1 MTDKFN
7 DEDKQKKLLPQSLV
21 DAERKNDE
29 NAKKSERNTVINSIN
44 INKSTENN
52 LEDKASNNVPM
63 QSPDSNALIDDN
75 YKFAVVVRFSAL
87 RYYGL
92 FLTDFTDL
100 KIGDLV
106 VVESHRGIEMGLV
119 RQGSKPADEFKIT
132 DDYQENESGL
142 EHKLEGKVVRKASI
156 NDLKRWRDMVRD
168 DLSTHFDFCFKQIQH
183 RNLPMKLIAVEIIFS
198 SDKIIFYFSAAGR
211 VDFRELVKDLAREFR
226 VRIELRQIGARDEA
240 KLLGDLGMCGRAQC
254 CRQHLWYFDPITMK
268 MAKNQQTTLDPTKI
282 SGICG
287 RLKCCLNYEDNFYA
301 NLKKSLPRVGLDC
314 ELTADTRLLKTGMKV
329 RVLNH
334 RVLVNLVQVEYFS
347 NDNRTL
353 EWVEKDTLKWS
364 KPESLYDFDENVTTH
379 AD

>member
-1 MTDKFN
+1 MNEKAQSGN
-7 DEDKQKKLLPQSLV
+7 GQKNHINKRMSG
-21 DAERKNDE
+21 
-29 NAKKSERNTVINSIN
+29 RNSRINSDIIN
-44 INKSTENN
+44 GQLDDGPN
-52 LEDKASNNVPM
+52 ANNV
-63 QSPDSNALIDDN
+63 QQFSEDVKTLLDKGL
-75 YKFAVVVRFSAL
+75 KFGVVVRFSAL

-92 FLTDFTDL
+92 FLTEFDDL

-119 RQGSKPADEFKIT
+119 RQESKPAEEFNIT
-132 DDYQENESGL
+132 EDYNENENSL
-142 EHKLEGKVVRKASI
+142 NHKLVGKVVRKASI
-156 NDLKRWRDMVRD
+156 IDLKRWRDMVRD
-168 DLSTHFDFCFKQIQH
+168 DLSYHFDFCLKHIQK

-240 KLLGDLGMCGRAQC
+240 KLLGDLGMCGRPQC

-287 RLKCCLNYEDNFYA
+287 RLKCCLNYEDNFYS

-314 ELTADTRLLKTGMKV
+314 EIQSDTKLLKAGMKV
-329 RVLNH
+329 KVLDH
-334 RVLVNLVQVEYFS
+334 RVLSDLVLVEYFK
-347 NDNRTL
+347 NDNKTM
-353 EWVEKDTLKWS
+353 EWVESPNLKWLAQ
-364 KPESLYDFDENVTTH
+364 ESLYDFDENVSQT
-379 AD
+379 D

>member
-1 MTDKFN
+1 MNDKPQNNSGRNHRINKRFSGRQARVNN
-7 DEDKQKKLLPQSLV
+7 DSDNGNLDDS
-21 DAERKNDE
+21 
-29 NAKKSERNTVINSIN
+29 SN
-44 INKSTENN
+44 INNG
-52 LEDKASNNVPM
+52 LDQYAEDVK
-63 QSPDSNALIDDN
+63 ALIADGF
-75 YKFAVVVRFSAL
+75 KHGVVVRFSAL

-92 FLTDFTDL
+92 FLTEFEDM

-119 RQGSKPADEFKIT
+119 RQGSKPAEEFNLVDE
-132 DDYQENESGL
+132 YQENENGSS
-142 EHKLEGKVVRKASI
+142 HKLVGKVVRKASI
-156 NDLKRWRDMVRD
+156 NDLKRWREMVRD
-168 DLSTHFDFCFKQIQH
+168 DLSYHFDFCLKHIQN

-240 KLLGDLGMCGRAQC
+240 KLLGDLGMCGRPQC

-287 RLKCCLNYEDNFYA
+287 RLKCCLNYEDTFYA
-301 NLKKSLPRVGLDC
+301 ELKKSLPRVGLDC
-314 ELTADTRLLKTGMKV
+314 EMTSDTKLLKTGMQIKV
-329 RVLNH
+329 LDH
-334 RVLVNLVQVEYFS
+334 RVLSNLVLVEYFK

-353 EWVEKDTLKWS
+353 EWVDSSTLKWS
-364 KPESLYDFDENVTTH
+364 VQESLYDFDENVSRPE
-379 AD
+379 